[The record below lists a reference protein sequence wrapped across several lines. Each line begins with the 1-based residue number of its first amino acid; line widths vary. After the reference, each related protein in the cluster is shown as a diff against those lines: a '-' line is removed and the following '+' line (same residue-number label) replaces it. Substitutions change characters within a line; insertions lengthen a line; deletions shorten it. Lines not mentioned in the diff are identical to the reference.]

1 MSLHL
6 TEAYIARCL
15 EQTYRPSTL
24 AWTDGYAELFGS
36 EPDGSLKCAAVL
48 MPLAWREETWHLVF
62 TRRTDTVESHK
73 GQVSFPGGACDMDET
88 TAEQTALREDEE
100 EIGIKMQDV
109 RILGRLND
117 MVTITRYQV
126 SPVVGVIPWP
136 YQFRP
141 SPHEVSRVFTIP
153 LAWLARRENWDE
165 HNATPAG
172 APRAFPV
179 ITYHPYDGEILWGA
193 SARMTLELL
202 RVIGMIEKS
211 KS

>member
-1 MSLHL
+1 MPLHL
-6 TEAYIARCL
+6 TEAFITRCL
-15 EQTYRPSTL
+15 EQTYRPGAL

-48 MPLAWREETWHLVF
+48 MPLTWREDDWHLVF

-73 GQVSFPGGACDMDET
+73 GQVSFPGGACHLEET
-88 TAEQTALREDEE
+88 SAEQTALRETEE
-100 EIGIKMQDV
+100 EIGLHARDV
-109 RILGRLND
+109 RILGQLND
-117 MVTITRYQV
+117 MVTITRFQV

-136 YQFRP
+136 YDFTL

-153 LAWLARRENWDE
+153 LAWLAQPENWEE

-172 APRAFPV
+172 APRSFPV
-179 ITYHPYDGEILWGA
+179 VIYHPYDGEILWGA

-202 RVIGMIEKS
+202 RVIGLLQEI
-211 KS
+211 